1 MALTRLH
8 SLPLAAACT
17 GATVLLGG
25 LLASP
30 AAASPFATRVLSY
43 DPAPGQ
49 NVQNPAFSDPTR
61 ALGAPVGGG
70 ATAADNT
77 KLVTL
82 GGFGGSITLGFDHA
96 IANHAATAANPL
108 GLDFI
113 IFGNAFFVAGNPS
126 RRWAEAAVVFVSRDA
141 NGNGLADDPWYV
153 IPGSH
158 LPAAAAGTVVPR
170 TWDSDTVDGTNPP
183 LQAAWVPPGRTG
195 VWTTSAPLLPALFNG
210 PVVSNPLGLGSGEE
224 GIFGY
229 ADCSPTLMLG
239 DLDGDGI
246 VDDQSLGAETFYTRP
261 DNPLLVGID
270 PGSGGGDAIDIGWA
284 VDAGTGKPA
293 ELTSIDF
300 VRIVCAVDRVN
311 ATFGEA
317 STEIGGLA
325 EVVIASRRLA
335 DLVGPGGDPPGDGT
349 VDGSDFIAFINA
361 FAAELPLADV
371 AGGDPTG
378 GSFGDGTV
386 DGSDFIAFINS
397 FAEGN

>member
-1 MALTRLH
+1 MALSQNHTPIP
-8 SLPLAAACT
+8 STACIGAAALV
-17 GATVLLGG
+17 AA

-30 AAASPFATRVLSY
+30 AGASPFATRVMDY

-49 NVQNPAFSDPTR
+49 NVQNPAFSDPSG
-61 ALGAPVGGG
+61 ALGSPVGGG

-82 GGFGGSITLGFDHA
+82 GGFGGSITLGFDHP

-113 IFGNAFFVAGNPS
+113 VFGNAFFVGGNPN

-141 NGNGLADDPWYV
+141 NGNGLADDPWYA

-158 LPAAAAGTVVPR
+158 LPAAAAGAVVTR
-170 TWDSDTVDGTNPP
+170 TWDSNTADGTNPP
-183 LQAAWVPPGRTG
+183 LQAAWVPPGRAG
-195 VWTTSAPLLPALFNG
+195 VWTTSASLLPALFNG

-229 ADCSPTLMLG
+229 ADCSPTLVLG

-246 VDDQSLGAETFYTRP
+246 TDDDSLPAETFYTRP
-261 DNPLLVGID
+261 DNPFLVGID
-270 PGSGGGDAIDIGWA
+270 PGSGGGDAMDISWA
-284 VDAGTGKPA
+284 VDITTGEPAG
-293 ELTSIDF
+293 LMSIDF
-300 VRIVCAVDRVN
+300 VKLVCAVDRVN

-325 EVVIASRRLA
+325 EVVVASRRLA

-371 AGGDPTG
+371 AGGDPQG
-378 GSFGDGTV
+378 GVSGDGTV